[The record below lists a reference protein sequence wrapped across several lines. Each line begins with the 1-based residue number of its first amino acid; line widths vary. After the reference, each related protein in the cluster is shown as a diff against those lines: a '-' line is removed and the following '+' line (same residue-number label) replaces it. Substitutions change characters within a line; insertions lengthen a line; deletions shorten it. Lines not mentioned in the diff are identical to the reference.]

1 MSHEPQ
7 HPDDSPGRR
16 GRVLDLRCPN
26 CGREINGDPFYDAV
40 GAVPRPADVARQV
53 VAYHTLRRRF
63 DETGCG
69 ALGLEHRTAHLMPAA
84 AGPPIRQ
91 G

>member
-1 MSHEPQ
+1 M
-7 HPDDSPGRR
+7 
-16 GRVLDLRCPN
+16 LDLRCPT
-26 CGREINGDPFYDAV
+26 CGREIQGDPFYDAI
-40 GAVPRPADVARQV
+40 GAVPRPDDAARQV

-69 ALGLEHRTAHLMPAA
+69 VLGLEHRSAGLMPGAV
-84 AGPPIRQ
+84 GPPTRQ